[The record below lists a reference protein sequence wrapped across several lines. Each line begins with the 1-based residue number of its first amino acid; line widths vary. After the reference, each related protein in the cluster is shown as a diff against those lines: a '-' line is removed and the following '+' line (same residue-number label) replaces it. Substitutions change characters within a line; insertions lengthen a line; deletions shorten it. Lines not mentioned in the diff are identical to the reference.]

1 MIANQIS
8 QQDLR
13 DRVWPMGVYIRT
25 PEGWFASPQDLRDGS
40 SVDRIILFGDRGRE
54 RERRTPAEAQEVL
67 SLSTQGQYRGYWLG
81 MGSITDSNG
90 VTIHAPAP
98 RGAMDRHAHL
108 FYGGTADAEHISQ
121 LPGATALRP
130 FDHLEGAFR
139 LRLLITESDGLM
151 RTKTEAEQAALRFLS
166 TSAADDGVERV
177 IPREPVEAGADWVFS
192 YQGHGYVQRGDLDEM
207 LIGNMPIVVP
217 KRDQLPY
224 ALNALDDVDD

>member
-1 MIANQIS
+1 MQGYQSAAFAVQGDVFQALAGNGPCVIPENGDAVS
-8 QQDLR
+8 
-13 DRVWPMGVYIRT
+13 T
-25 PEGWFASPQDLRDGS
+25 PSSAEPVDAQRARLAAGDEVMRRALMRENGS
-40 SVDRIILFGDRGRE
+40 S
-54 RERRTPAEAQEVL
+54 T
-67 SLSTQGQYRGYWLG
+67 TWLYP
-81 MGSITDSNG
+81 IAWRLAA
-90 VTIHAPAP
+90 IA
-98 RGAMDRHAHL
+98 
-108 FYGGTADAEHISQ
+108 
-121 LPGATALRP
+121 ALRP

-224 ALNALDDVDD
+224 ALNALDDVDYLIARLKRSDC